1 MIFEKQNL
9 NLIEGPTAVHFE
21 SPDSKSKQADVG
33 SFLLNGD
40 KKLKIVTDVKAEEL
54 KKRNGDV
61 KGYRYT
67 AIFSDGSEAVIRKCS
82 NRLHDN
88 AFVGDKPLEFESFK
102 RDRGFA
108 KGQIVESIFTI
119 HKKHLAGVK
128 GYEYYGSAK
137 PERCDPER
145 LESWCFG
152 IRPDSQWGT
161 HYSVKTFPLRKEN
174 S

>member
-1 MIFEKQNL
+1 MK
-9 NLIEGPTAVHFE
+9 TV
-21 SPDSKSKQADVG
+21 S
-33 SFLLNGD
+33 
-40 KKLKIVTDVKAEEL
+40 TVKAEEL

-67 AIFSDGSEAVIRKCS
+67 AIFDDGSELVIRKCS

-102 RDRGFA
+102 CNRGFA
-108 KGQIVESIFTI
+108 KGQIVESVFTI

-128 GYEYYGSAK
+128 GYVFYGSAK
-137 PERCDPER
+137 PERCNPER

-161 HYSVKTFPLRKEN
+161 HYSVKTFPLSINTLTSR
-174 S
+174 